1 MVIGPNQKIISGP
14 LSFLTDSFQ
23 LRNGRLST
31 LNMSTITL
39 ATASNDMSDGRSID
53 ASNDDNPDAL
63 DKANVLLVVIL
74 SSSLSIAVSVAVVV
88 IVLCCRTGRSTSKRT
103 TEEKIKFT
111 SKYDDRVTS
120 IVSYCEID
128 DRNIVSIRLGQQQD
142 DEGKYDCLGE
152 GKFEKYKYTALNML
166 KDSNDR

>member
-1 MVIGPNQKIISGP
+1 MVIGPNQKIFSGP

-88 IVLCCRTGRSTSKRT
+88 IVLCCRTGRSTSRRT
-103 TEEKIKFT
+103 TEEKIELT

-120 IVSYCEID
+120 IVSYYEID
-128 DRNIVSIRLGQQQD
+128 DCNIASIRLGQQQD